1 MRIYYETVPV
11 ESNRQNHEKQNQIQT
26 SMETYEARYKMVNG
40 FIYGETPKCP
50 VLVLFRLI
58 KESLLFTRI
67 GIKRL

>member
-1 MRIYYETVPV
+1 MFLWDQIDKIMRNKTKF
-11 ESNRQNHEKQNQIQT
+11 RHLWKLH
-26 SMETYEARYKMVNG
+26 EARYKMVND
-40 FIYGETPKCP
+40 FIYGEIPKNP